1 MKVFGIIFE
10 ANPFHHG
17 HDYLIETI
25 RHTFQPDILIAVIS
39 TSFTMRGEISLLNKF
54 EKTKILLNHHIDLVV
69 ELPIFKTLQSAN
81 DFAQNAIYILAQLGV
96 TDIAFG
102 SETTDCLLY
111 DKALSLLL
119 NFEKSNY
126 FLDQSR
132 SLKQHFTT
140 YLENCHIAE
149 SEMSIINSPNF
160 TLGLQYI
167 YAIHKYQFHIQYH
180 PILRIGNQYHDK
192 TITSSYASATAIRE
206 LLYNKE
212 DISSYIPTGVSIQ
225 IDLSQSEDYLFA
237 LIKKTCWMDN
247 LDFLSLFE
255 SNEGIPTYIIK
266 HLNSSSVNSYQD
278 LLHKLKN
285 KKYTLNRMR
294 RSLLHILLQTPKIV
308 NNEEPYLRILGMN
321 SRAKQYIRELPEKT
335 KNYLFSS
342 PKELK
347 QPNTQLLL
355 ELKAT
360 RLYSIVTKQPNLYI
374 NEFKLPIRK
383 EKL

>member
-10 ANPFHHG
+10 ANPFHYG
-17 HDYLIETI
+17 HDYLIESI

-81 DFAQNAIYILAQLGV
+81 DFAQNAIQILAQLGV

-111 DKALSLLL
+111 DKALSLLVD
-119 NFEKSNY
+119 FEKSNY
-126 FLDQSR
+126 FRDHSR

-140 YLENCHIAE
+140 YLENCHISK
-149 SEMSIINSPNF
+149 SEIALINSPNF

-167 YAIHKYQFHIQYH
+167 YAIHKYQFPIQYH

-212 DISSYIPTGVSIQ
+212 DISSYIPTDVSIQ
-225 IDLSQSEDYLFA
+225 VDLSQSEDYLFA
-237 LIKKTCWMDN
+237 LIENACWMNN

-255 SNEGIPTYIIK
+255 SSEGIPAYIIK
-266 HLNSSSVNSYQD
+266 HLNSSSINSYQD

-308 NNEEPYLRILGMN
+308 NNEEPYLRILGLN
-321 SRAKQYIRELPEKT
+321 SKAKQYIRELPKKT
-335 KNYLFSS
+335 KNALFSS
-342 PKELK
+342 PKEIK
-347 QPNTQLLL
+347 KPNIQLLL

-360 RLYSIVTKQPNLYI
+360 RLYSILTKQPNLYI

-383 EKL
+383 EK

>member
-1 MKVFGIIFE
+1 MKVFGIILE
-10 ANPFHHG
+10 ANPFHYG
-17 HDYLIETI
+17 HDYLIDHI
-25 RHTFQPDILIAVIS
+25 RHTFQPDLIIAITS

-54 EKTKILLNHHIDLVV
+54 EKTEILLNHHIDLVV

-81 DFAQNAIYILAQLGV
+81 GFAENAIRILAQLGV

-102 SETTDCLLY
+102 SETTDSLLY

-119 NFEKSNY
+119 DFEKSNY
-126 FLDQSR
+126 FLDQTI
-132 SLKQHFTT
+132 SLKQHFTA
-140 YLENCHIAE
+140 YLQNRHIAE
-149 SEMSIINSPNF
+149 SEIATINSPNF

-167 YAIHKYQFHIQYH
+167 YAIHKHQFHIQYH
-180 PILRIGNQYHDK
+180 PVLRMGNQYNDK

-212 DISSYIPTGVSIQ
+212 DVSSYLPTDVSIH
-225 IDLSQSEDYLFA
+225 IDLSQSENYLFM
-237 LIKKTCWMDN
+237 LIEKTCWMDN
-247 LDFLSLFE
+247 IDTSSLFDA
-255 SNEGIPTYIIK
+255 NEGIPTYILK
-266 HLNSSSVNSYQD
+266 QLNSSCIISYQD

-294 RSLLHILLQTPKIV
+294 RALLHILLQTPKTV
-308 NNEEPYLRILGMN
+308 NNEEPYLRILGLN
-321 SRAKQYIRELPEKT
+321 SNAKQYIRQLPKQT
-335 KNYLFSS
+335 KNSLFSS
-342 PKELK
+342 PKETN
-347 QPNTQLLL
+347 QTNMQLLL

-360 RLYSIVTKQPNLYI
+360 RLYSILTEQPNLYI